1 MKSFKT
7 YLTENTKDVVDEKYL
22 IKELSSGKFKNNL
35 EYVYDIAKNT
45 RNEDTPQGLIYRGV
59 NSSFVNSHPITLL
72 NYSTERVS
80 ANTSNL
86 YNLLVSNYLP
96 SWKTFPKRNKSF
108 ICSTSVDRA
117 LAYSEDDK
125 VCIVV
130 PHDST
135 PIGICNTFDFWYSFG
150 NVQKELEIND
160 MSVFNRSLQTFMT
173 NVGRILDIEIKP
185 VNSKTLENSNSSE
198 QNLLKIIDALKSLTP
213 KELND
218 KKLSN
223 TEINLINFDI
233 FYKYIT
239 NDKVINQNKKID
251 LLLILDKILDPQSN
265 KFSIDNYKGAIQHE
279 NVEVWM
285 EGPSILISNIHVFVD
300 ICDRYYKNV

>member
-35 EYVYDIAKNT
+35 EYVYDVAKNT
-45 RNEDTPQGLIYRGV
+45 RYEDTPQGLIYRGV

-108 ICSTSVDRA
+108 ICSTSSDRA
-117 LAYSEDDK
+117 LGYSEDNSA
-125 VCIVV
+125 CIVI
-130 PHDST
+130 PQDSN

-198 QNLLKIIDALKSLTP
+198 QNLLKTINVLKSLTP

-218 KKLSN
+218 KKMSIDGL
-223 TEINLINFDI
+223 NLIPFDI

-239 NDKVINQNKKID
+239 NDKVINKNKKID
-251 LLLILDKILDPQSN
+251 LLLILDKILDPRSN

-285 EGPSILISNIHVFVD
+285 EGPCILISNIHVFVD